1 MTSSVSTI
9 VRPLAVSACGVI
21 SPAGAGL
28 SALGESLETPRG
40 TPQTTPDA
48 SAGSELADYPPLDI
62 RKVIFEP
69 AEYLGRKGLRN
80 IDRLTALG
88 MSACK
93 LVLDG
98 AAGTLRPDELPTMG
112 VVMGTS
118 TGSIGTVA
126 ELAYD
131 SWTQERPYLINPS
144 HFPSAVMNACAGQ
157 IAIRNGLEGPNATV
171 AGGSLS
177 SIFAFRYARNMISLG
192 RVSRLLVGGVEELS
206 PVLAWG
212 WHATG
217 KLPPGV
223 PLGEGCAVFLLEDP
237 AERAEDAPP
246 PLAELCACE
255 VRYCGP
261 VPQALMTGLSGGLAD
276 CVTRAL
282 ERSGVSPGEVT
293 SVSLG
298 ATGDA
303 ALVSAEKK
311 AITRA
316 LGRLP
321 DVIQVTDAIGE
332 TYSAAGSFQLAA
344 LLAVWQRGSAISGV
358 SLVTAV
364 GRDGNVGCMVVR
376 AVG

>member
-1 MTSSVSTI
+1 M
-9 VRPLAVSACGVI
+9 
-21 SPAGAGL
+21 
-28 SALGESLETPRG
+28 
-40 TPQTTPDA
+40 
-48 SAGSELADYPPLDI
+48 DI
-62 RKVIFEP
+62 RRVVFDP

-88 MSACK
+88 MTACK
-93 LVLDG
+93 LVLDS
-98 AAGTLRPDELPTMG
+98 AAGTVLAAELPATG

-144 HFPSAVMNACAGQ
+144 HFPNAVMNACAGQ
-157 IAIRNGLEGPNATV
+157 IAIRNTLEGPNATV
-171 AGGSLS
+171 AGGALS
-177 SIFAFRYARNMISLG
+177 SLFAFRYARNLIGLG
-192 RVSRLLVGGVEELS
+192 RVSRLLVGGAEELS

-212 WHATG
+212 WHVTG
-217 KLPPGV
+217 NLPPGV
-223 PLGEGCAVFLLEDP
+223 PLGEGCAVFLVEDP
-237 AERAEDAPP
+237 ARRPEGAPP
-246 PLAELCACE
+246 PMAELYACE

-261 VPQALMTGLSGGLAD
+261 VRRSLMTGLAGGLAD
-276 CVTRAL
+276 CIARAL
-282 ERSGVSPGEVT
+282 ERSGVSPDEVT

-303 ALVSAEKK
+303 ALVSAEKR

-316 LGRLP
+316 LRRLP

-344 LLAVWQRGSAISGV
+344 LLAVWQRAKAVPGA